1 VKESIMDNKELSV
14 LIESFKAYRDLL
26 TPVQSGLN
34 DFIDTYDSV
43 KENIDKLNTAFGG
56 DVKDNLQSI
65 YKTLSSQA
73 EKASD
78 LSSRIDQF
86 VKMANKY
93 TADVSRLL
101 DMFSKVS
108 ERITAVNDLENKAE
122 AQIGRLDALIEE
134 KTKTYNVKELQRTLD
149 SYNTNV
155 QRVGDFINK
164 DVAETLIQSQKKLET
179 IKEDLNGISGKQSG
193 GNAHLE
199 KLLESYANS
208 EALLRKIAEK
218 EDVNEAYIFEIL
230 DRWAE
235 ERKVKTKKK

>member
-1 VKESIMDNKELSV
+1 MDNKELTI

-26 TPVQSGLN
+26 TPVQSGLGE
-34 DFIDTYDSV
+34 FIDTYDSM
-43 KENIDKLNTAFGG
+43 KENIDKLNAAFGG
-56 DVKDNLQSI
+56 DVKDNLHSI

-93 TADVSRLL
+93 TSDVSRLL
-101 DMFSKVS
+101 DMFGKVS
-108 ERITAVNDLENKAE
+108 DRITAVNEIENKAE

-179 IKEDLNGISGKQSG
+179 MKDDLDGIVRKQSG
-193 GNAHLE
+193 DNANVE
-199 KLLESYANS
+199 KLLVSYAS
-208 EALLRKIAEK
+208 SQTLLKKIVEK

-235 ERKVKTKKK
+235 TRKVKTKKR

>member
-1 VKESIMDNKELSV
+1 MDNKELAV

-26 TPVQSGLN
+26 TPVQTGLN
-34 DFIDTYDSV
+34 DFIGTYDSV
-43 KENIDKLNTAFGG
+43 KENIDKLNAAFGG

-73 EKASD
+73 ERASD

-93 TADVSRLL
+93 TSDVSRFLE
-101 DMFSKVS
+101 MFSKIS

-179 IKEDLNGISGKQSG
+179 MKDDLDGIVRKQSG
-193 GNAHLE
+193 DNANIE
-199 KLLESYANS
+199 KLLVTYSNS
-208 EALLRKIAEK
+208 EALLKKIVEK

-235 ERKVKTKKK
+235 ERKIKTKKR

>member
-1 VKESIMDNKELSV
+1 MDNKELAV
-14 LIESFKAYRDLL
+14 LIESFKANRGLL
-26 TPVQSGLN
+26 TPVQTGLN
-34 DFIDTYDSV
+34 DFIGTYDSV
-43 KENIDKLNTAFGG
+43 KENIDKLNAAFGG

-73 EKASD
+73 ERASD

-93 TADVSRLL
+93 TSDVSRFLE
-101 DMFSKVS
+101 MFSKIS

-179 IKEDLNGISGKQSG
+179 MKDDLDGIVRKQSG
-193 GNAHLE
+193 DNANIE
-199 KLLESYANS
+199 KLLVTYSNS
-208 EALLRKIAEK
+208 EALLKKIVEK

-235 ERKVKTKKK
+235 ERKIKTKKR